1 MTSMAEALLG
11 VDAVARS
18 IAERE
23 HVPGIAYGVV
33 REGELIRGGG
43 VGSFVAG
50 EDRAPDEDTVFRIA
64 SMSKSFTGAAL
75 MTLVDEGTV
84 RLDDPVATYV
94 PEASALPLA
103 TGDAP
108 LLTVRHLVSMESGLP
123 TDDAWADR
131 HLDMKPD
138 ELDALLARGLTFAW
152 TPGISFEYANLG
164 WAIVGRVIRNAAGES
179 AQDLV
184 RARLLKPLGM
194 TSTAWTLEEL
204 PSRAVAKGYRWEDE
218 AWHPEAEPL
227 GDGEMAPMGGLFS
240 TVRDIARWM
249 GFFMD
254 AFPPRDDADGGP
266 LSRRARREMQQARRI
281 DSIESERPRRGGPE
295 RTLAHGY
302 GIGLGIT
309 FDQRL
314 GVHLSH
320 SGGVPGFGSHM
331 RWLPDRGLGVVALG
345 NVTYAPMW
353 SLCIEAVEV
362 LADADALPASR
373 SVPPAAEL
381 AAACRRIASILDEW
395 NDEQAAS
402 LFADNVALDGSF
414 ERRRD
419 AARALKRRLGS
430 LLPASE
436 LEAGTP
442 LRGSFG
448 LADDRVKVDVEL
460 NAERPPRVQLCEL
473 DVEPPV
479 IPDPPPDVA
488 GTAYVVLRP
497 GGLLAERFADLQAD
511 VTKRLH
517 GVSAR
522 GPAPHVT
529 LKAFGTSERPV
540 VENVVPSIVDV
551 VRAWATMTP
560 PLRIRAEATDAFD
573 EETVPVVRVSAT
585 PALRAALVDL
595 RRRCADAGLPAGY
608 SDVHGAAGWIFH
620 LSLAYPAGLDDRRW
634 RDLTAWLR
642 AQEVP
647 ADESVVGGADLLMY
661 DGGPERWIARFPL
674 SG

>member
-1 MTSMAEALLG
+1 MTSTAEAFEG

-23 HVPGIAYGVV
+23 HVPGIAYGVL
-33 REGELIRGGG
+33 RDGELIHAGG
-43 VGSFVAG
+43 VGSLVVG
-50 EDRAPDEDTVFRIA
+50 EDLVPDEETVFRIA

-84 RLDDPVATYV
+84 RLDDPVGTYV
-94 PEASALPLA
+94 PEASTLRMA
-103 TGDAP
+103 TADAP
-108 LLTVRHLVSMESGLP
+108 VFTVRHLVSMESGLP

-138 ELDALLARGLTFAW
+138 ELDALLATGLSFAW
-152 TPGISFEYANLG
+152 TPGISFEYANLA

-184 RARLLKPLGM
+184 RTRLLKPLGM
-194 TSTAWTLEEL
+194 ASTAWTLEEL
-204 PSRAVAKGYRWEDE
+204 PSRAVATGHRWEDE
-218 AWHPEAEPL
+218 AWRTEVEPL

-240 TVRDIARWM
+240 TVRDLTRWM
-249 GFFMD
+249 NFFMD

-266 LSRRARREMQQARRI
+266 LRRWARREMQQARRI
-281 DSIESERPRRGGPE
+281 DAIESERPRRGGPE

-302 GIGLGIT
+302 GIGLGVT

-314 GVHLSH
+314 GVHVSH
-320 SGGVPGFGSHM
+320 SGGLPGFGSHM
-331 RWLPDRGLGVVALG
+331 RWLPDRGLGLVALG

-353 SLCIEAVEV
+353 SLCMEAVEV
-362 LADADALPASR
+362 LADADALPPSR
-373 SVPPAAEL
+373 SIPPTDEL

-395 NDEQAAS
+395 NDDQAAS
-402 LFADNVALDGSF
+402 LFADNVALDDSF

-436 LEAGTP
+436 LEAATP
-442 LRGSFG
+442 LRGTFG
-448 LADDRVKVDVEL
+448 LADDRVKVEVEL
-460 NAERPPRVQLCEL
+460 DAERPPRVQLCEL

-479 IPDPPPDVA
+479 IPHPPPDVA

-497 GGLLAERFADLQAD
+497 AGVLAERFADLQAE
-511 VTKRLH
+511 VTKH
-517 GVSAR
+517 IGGVSALK
-522 GPAPHVT
+522 PAPHVT

-540 VENVVPSIVDV
+540 VENDVPSIADV
-551 VRAWATMTP
+551 VRAWSATTP

-573 EETVPVVRVSAT
+573 DETVPVVRVAAT

-595 RRRCADAGLPAGY
+595 RRRCADAALPAGY
-608 SDVHGAAGWIFH
+608 SDVHGADGWIFH
-620 LSLAYPAGLDDRRW
+620 LSLAYPVGLDDRRW
-634 RDLTAWLR
+634 RELTAWLR
-642 AQEVP
+642 DQEVP
-647 ADESVVGGADLLMY
+647 GDESMVHAADLLMY
-661 DGGPERWIARFPL
+661 DGGPERWIGRYPL
-674 SG
+674 RG